1 MQINEFVEICEE
13 NDIYLNTQQ
22 IGQIEIYT
30 DELKRWN
37 KYVNLISRKD
47 IDNILDKHILH
58 SLSILKYVPIFDN
71 AICLDIGSGG
81 GLPGIPL
88 KIAKPN
94 MKLIMIDS
102 IAKKVNIIKQ
112 IVEKLDLKNV
122 EIINDRVENLA
133 KNKTY
138 ANSIDY
144 VVARAVASTDLML
157 KWSIPL
163 IKNNGKIVLLK
174 GGDLSKEI
182 ADANRIAKSIKIEE
196 IPIKLKG
203 FDYFER
209 EEKKLIIIRRD

>member
-102 IAKKVNIIKQ
+102 IAKKINIIKQ

-122 EIINDRVENLA
+122 ELINDRVENLA

-144 VVARAVASTDLML
+144 VIARAVASTDLIL

-209 EEKKLIIIRRD
+209 EKKKLIIIRRD

>member
-102 IAKKVNIIKQ
+102 IAKKINIIKQ

-122 EIINDRVENLA
+122 ELINDRVENLA

-209 EEKKLIIIRRD
+209 EKKKLIIIRRD

>member
-13 NDIYLNTQQ
+13 NDIYLNSQQ

-58 SLSILKYVPIFDN
+58 SLSILKYVPIIDN

-81 GLPGIPL
+81 GLPGIPI

-122 EIINDRVENLA
+122 ELINDRVENLA

-144 VVARAVASTDLML
+144 VIARAVASTDLML

-163 IKNNGKIVLLK
+163 IKNNGKIILLK

-182 ADANRIAKSIKIEE
+182 ADANRIEKSIKIEE

-209 EEKKLIIIRRD
+209 EEKKLIIIGRD

>member
-102 IAKKVNIIKQ
+102 IAKKINIIKQ

-122 EIINDRVENLA
+122 ELINDRVENLA

-144 VVARAVASTDLML
+144 VIARAVASTDLML

-209 EEKKLIIIRRD
+209 EKKKLIIIRRD